1 MNTYRA
7 QQVWEAFKGELI
19 DNGLKDSEDVRQGL
33 SSAIREVAD
42 RLCTDVGEMECFIEV
57 VRQIADEIDE
67 IEELVN
73 RRAESRKS
81 LDAIISLEDDNCDY
95 FDDYGETTRE

>member
-1 MNTYRA
+1 MTYRA
-7 QQVWEAFKGELI
+7 EQVWKAFKGELI

-33 SSAIREVAD
+33 SSAIRMVAE
-42 RLCTDVGEMECFIEV
+42 RLYTDLLELGHPSV
-57 VRQIADEIDE
+57 VLEEIADELD
-67 IEELVN
+67 ELVN

-81 LDAIISLEDDNCDY
+81 LDAIISLEENNCDY